1 MRPKKV
7 SAVRKAVCFL
17 VCVLFLSAAARNKFR
32 VHALGKCH
40 RPSLKKIV
48 VFFIRFSGSRT
59 EDPAIRQMKSNR
71 KSDFSGSAA
80 VMFPPSG
87 QAENFSPVLRGE
99 AADCFGGE
107 FIRKNLS

>member
-1 MRPKKV
+1 
-7 SAVRKAVCFL
+7 
-17 VCVLFLSAAARNKFR
+17 
-32 VHALGKCH
+32 
-40 RPSLKKIV
+40 
-48 VFFIRFSGSRT
+48 
-59 EDPAIRQMKSNR
+59 MKSNR

-107 FIRKNLS
+107 FICKNLS